1 MHVCGSPQHQL
12 LLGGCV
18 SDGCFL
24 HMYRCASCVLCLLT
38 SFLSTCPLLSSKRR
52 FAFCLPRICF
62 TQILYCIVPLLPPF
76 ASVTC
81 MVALTHKMKREATGP
96 KHEPPRDVGGAS
108 NCVSAHRG
116 NPFPRGIVSLIC
128 CGEMPKREK
137 ISPTFMPDF
146 LLPTWSECTK
156 KEPLNVHYPPSTL
169 GEAIRKLSFCSR

>member
-1 MHVCGSPQHQL
+1 MSTYACLRITTTSIAARRLRFRWLLFAHVP
-12 LLGGCV
+12 V
-18 SDGCFL
+18 
-24 HMYRCASCVLCLLT
+24 CVLRPLSLDIFPVHMST
-38 SFLSTCPLLSSKRR
+38 SLFETPLRVLSPESLIYAKSSLHR
-52 FAFCLPRICF
+52 
-62 TQILYCIVPLLPPF
+62 PF
-76 ASVTC
+76 AST
-81 MVALTHKMKREATGP
+81 LRFSEKQHGP

-156 KEPLNVHYPPSTL
+156 KEPLNVHYSPSTL